1 MDLSFD
7 KSMSSERVSPL
18 DDGEFSNTALKY
30 INQMLMDE
38 DMEAKPSMFY
48 DPSALIATE
57 KSLYEVLGKKYPPS
71 WNEHEHPLCRDQNC
85 QSSDD
90 SFRTSVSDCSEDISS
105 SSSSSTGNSIHS
117 FGTSVDSRAHQPSV
131 LQNPPPAK
139 FVFQSTSN
147 SSSQSSA
154 NFPYN
159 MGTSMGELQNLL
171 SENELMLQFKR
182 GLEEGNKFLPKDNQL
197 VFHVENNY
205 MSPYTNEKVS
215 SELIEV
221 EKDKREHLHFGL
233 TEMKNHDREET
244 DLVDGRSNKQ
254 MAVCTDETGLSEL
267 FDKVLLFRE
276 VPEAPTGTSDE
287 AYQNNEVKSSR
298 QQGGRHHGTSSGK
311 TLKTKIQEIDKEV
324 VDLLALLI
332 LCAQAVSANDIR
344 NANELLKK
352 IRRHSTPHGDGSQ
365 RLAHLFAKAL
375 EARLAGTGKEIF
387 ATLDSINISAVDML
401 RTYQTYISASPF
413 KKISIIF
420 ANQMIFKAAE
430 KATKLHIID
439 FGILYGFQWPVF
451 IQSLSRRPGGPPKLR
466 ITGIEFP
473 QHGFRP
479 EEMVKETGCRLAKY
493 CERFGVPFEYHAIA
507 EQWQNI
513 QIEDLKIDKDEVLAV
528 NCLHRFKSLL
538 DETVSVKSP
547 RNAVLHL
554 IRKIKPDI
562 FAHAVFNGTYN
573 VPFFVTRF
581 REALFHFASLF
592 DGADTILARE
602 DPLRLAF
609 EKDFIGREI
618 MNVIACEGL
627 ERVERPETYKQWQ
640 LRNTRAG
647 FRQLPLDMELVKR
660 MKAIVKHG
668 YHRDFVVEEDS
679 NWMLQ
684 GWKGRILCASSCWVP
699 V

>member
-1 MDLSFD
+1 MDYSFD
-7 KSMSSERVSPL
+7 PSMSSERGSLVN
-18 DDGEFSNTALKY
+18 DGEFSCTALDY

-38 DMEAKPSMFY
+38 DMEAKPSLFY

-57 KSLYEVLGKKYPPS
+57 KSFYEALGEKYPPS
-71 WNEHEHPLCRDQNC
+71 EYEHEQPQYRDQNF

-90 SFRTSVSDCSEDISS
+90 SFTTSVSDCSEDISS
-105 SSSSSTGNSIHS
+105 SSCSSTGNSTHS
-117 FGTSVDSRAHQPSV
+117 VGTSVDSVAHRPS
-131 LQNPPPAK
+131 AK
-139 FVFQSTSN
+139 FENQSTSD

-154 NFPYN
+154 NSTYKI
-159 MGTSMGELQNLL
+159 GTSLGELQNFL

-182 GLEEGNKFLPKDNQL
+182 GLEEGNKFLPKGNQL
-197 VFHVENNY
+197 GFPMENNKN

-215 SELIEV
+215 NELVEV
-221 EKDKREHLHFGL
+221 KKDKKREQLHIRL
-233 TEMKNHDREET
+233 TEKKKNHDREDT

-254 MAVCTDETGLSEL
+254 MAVSTDDTGLSEL

-276 VPEAPTGTSDE
+276 EQEAPSGTSDE
-287 AYQNNEVKSSR
+287 SYQNNEVDSSSR
-298 QQGGRHHGTSSGK
+298 QQEGGSHGTTNSGK
-311 TLKTKIQEIDKEV
+311 TASKTKILNNDKEV

-332 LCAQAVSANDIR
+332 SCAQAVSANDIR

-352 IRRHSTPHGDGSQ
+352 IRKHSSPFGDGTQ
-365 RLAHLFAKAL
+365 RLGHLFADAL
-375 EARLAGTGKEIF
+375 EARLDGTGKEICDTLG
-387 ATLDSINISAVDML
+387 ATKLPADIL
-401 RTYQTYISASPF
+401 LKTYHTYISANPY

-439 FGILYGFQWPVF
+439 FGILYGYQWPVF

-479 EEMVKETGCRLAKY
+479 EKMVEETGSVLAKY
-493 CERFGVPFEYHAIA
+493 CERFGVPFEYNGIA
-507 EQWQNI
+507 KQWENV
-513 QIEDLKIDKDEVLAV
+513 QIEDLKIDRNEVLAV
-528 NCLHRFKSLL
+528 NCLHRFRSIL
-538 DETVSVKSP
+538 DETAAVRSP
-547 RNAVLHL
+547 RDAVLNL
-554 IRKIKPDI
+554 IRKIKPNI
-562 FAHAVFNGTYN
+562 FAHAVFNGAYN

-581 REALFHFASLF
+581 RETLFFFSSLL

-602 DPLRLAF
+602 DQLRLSF
-609 EKDFIGREI
+609 EKYILGREI
-618 MNVIACEGL
+618 MNVIACEGS

-640 LRNTRAG
+640 LRITRAG

-660 MKAIVKHG
+660 MKSIVKHG

-699 V
+699 A